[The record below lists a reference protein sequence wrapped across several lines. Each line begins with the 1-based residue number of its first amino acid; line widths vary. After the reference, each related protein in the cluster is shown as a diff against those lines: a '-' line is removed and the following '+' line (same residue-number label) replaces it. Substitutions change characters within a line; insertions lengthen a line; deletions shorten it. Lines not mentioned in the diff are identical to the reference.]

1 MASRLHAPCLVCSIW
16 GFGCLVVGLVFLLAL
31 SKVALS
37 FLTGII
43 EWFFG
48 VIQLGVMGIV
58 STLAGLSAWAAVPL
72 ALTLLIVLFWMVRG
86 YAERRQWR
94 GLERVREEFVPLQRL
109 MRARGLRTYLAQ
121 LDKVRLKLFAERD
134 RVEAVQGLLDE
145 ELPRI
150 EARLGELSDQLGK
163 ADQEDERAEF
173 RALMRDLAGNSA
185 RLRARRG
192 DPEQFARAQ
201 IRVASRLNLLRQR
214 LAEVPPEGGELQPV
228 LADLDSISL
237 MEDLFEGGL
246 AGDRD
251 VCEPMA
257 RTPEHAS
264 SSARSPS
271 KP

>member
-1 MASRLHAPCLVCSIW
+1 MIPPLHAPCLACSVW
-16 GFGCLVVGLVFLLAL
+16 GFGCLLVGLVVLLAM
-31 SKVALS
+31 SKIALS
-37 FLTGII
+37 FLTGLI

-48 VIQLGVMGIV
+48 VIQLVVLGVV
-58 STLAGLSAWAAVPL
+58 STLAGLSPWAAVPL
-72 ALTLLIVLFWMVRG
+72 GLTLLLVLFWMVRG

-109 MRARGLRTYLAQ
+109 LRTRGLHTYLAQ

-150 EARLGELSDQLGK
+150 EARLGELSELLGQ
-163 ADQEDERAEF
+163 AAQEDERAEF

-192 DPEQFARAQ
+192 DLEQFARAQ
-201 IRVASRLNLLRQR
+201 VRVASRLNLLRQR
-214 LAEVPPEGGELQPV
+214 LTEVPAGSGDLQPI

-237 MEDLFEGGL
+237 MEDLFHDGPATDPRL
-246 AGDRD
+246 
-251 VCEPMA
+251 
-257 RTPEHAS
+257 PEESAS
-264 SSARSPS
+264 PPPAAPPRQEA
-271 KP
+271 